1 MQIITTAVIKGGT
14 GKTTTAAALAQAAK
28 EDGRR
33 VLCVD
38 LDPQANFTFVL
49 AADQNAPGSYQLL
62 NGAPAADLIQTTP
75 QGLDVIPAS
84 PDLAAERTTPN
95 SARRLADALE
105 PLKGKYSFVF
115 IDTPPTF
122 GELTF
127 NALRA
132 STGLIIPL
140 ETDANSLQGLYNVVD
155 IAKQMQAH
163 NKDLKILG
171 TVLTRYDR
179 RSNLNK
185 YLKGVIEE
193 QGKEA
198 GAPLLGTI
206 RAGIALRE
214 AQALQKSLYEYAPKS
229 NPAKDYL
236 QLYKA
241 IK

>member
-1 MQIITTAVIKGGT
+1 MQIITTAVQKGGT
-14 GKTTTAAALAQAAK
+14 GKTTTAAALAQAAAF
-28 EDGRR
+28 EGQR

-38 LDPQANFTFVL
+38 LDPQANYTFVL
-49 AADQNAPGSYQLL
+49 SADQNAPGSYQMLH
-62 NGAPAADLIQTTP
+62 GAPAAELIQTTP

-84 PDLAAERTTPN
+84 PDLATEQTKPN

-105 PLKGKYSFVF
+105 PVKHEYDFIF
-115 IDTPPTF
+115 IDTAPTF

-140 ETDANSLQGLYNVVD
+140 ETDTNSLQGLYNVVD
-155 IAKQMQAH
+155 IARQMQGH
-163 NKDLKILG
+163 NDALQILG
-171 TVLTRYDR
+171 TVLTRYDK

-185 YLKGVIEE
+185 HLKAVIEE
-193 QGKEA
+193 NGREA

-206 RAGIALRE
+206 RAGVAIRE
-214 AQALQKSLYEYAPKS
+214 AQALQRNLYEYAPKS
-229 NPAKDYL
+229 NPARDYMAI
-236 QLYKA
+236 YKA

>member
-38 LDPQANFTFVL
+38 LDPQANFSYIL
-49 AADQNAPGSYQLL
+49 AADQNAPGSYQMLH
-62 NGAPAADLIQTTP
+62 GAPAAELIQTTP

>member
-1 MQIITTAVIKGGT
+1 MQIITTAVAKGGT
-14 GKTTTAAALAQAAK
+14 GKTSTGAALAQAAAA
-28 EDGRR
+28 DGQR

-38 LDPQANFTFVL
+38 LDPQANFSYIL
-49 AADQNAPGSYQLL
+49 AADPNAPGSYQMLH
-62 NGAPAADLIQTTP
+62 GAPAAELIQTTP

-84 PDLAAERTTPN
+84 PDLATEQTKPN

-105 PLKGKYSFVF
+105 PVKNEYDFIF
-115 IDTPPTF
+115 IDTAPTF

-140 ETDANSLQGLYNVVD
+140 ETDTNSLQGLYNVVD
-155 IAKQMQAH
+155 IARQMQGH
-163 NKDLKILG
+163 NDALQILG
-171 TVLTRYDR
+171 TVLTRYDK

-185 YLKGVIEE
+185 HLKAVIEE
-193 QGKEA
+193 NGREA

-206 RAGIALRE
+206 RAGVAIRE
-214 AQALQKSLYEYAPKS
+214 AQALQRNLYEYAPKS
-229 NPAKDYL
+229 NPARDYMD
-236 QLYKA
+236 LYNA

>member
-14 GKTTTAAALAQAAK
+14 GKTTTAAALAQAAAA
-28 EDGRR
+28 DGQR

-38 LDPQANFTFVL
+38 LDPQANLSYIL
-49 AADQNAPGSYQLL
+49 AADQNAPGSYQMLH
-62 NGAPAADLIQTTP
+62 GAPAAELIQTTP

-84 PDLAAERTTPN
+84 PDLATEQTKPN

-105 PLKGKYSFVF
+105 PVKNEYDFIF
-115 IDTPPTF
+115 IDTAPTF

-140 ETDANSLQGLYNVVD
+140 ETDTNSLQGLYNVVD
-155 IAKQMQAH
+155 IARQMQGH
-163 NKDLKILG
+163 NSALQILG
-171 TVLTRYDR
+171 TILTRYDK

-185 YLKGVIEE
+185 HLKAVIEE
-193 QGKEA
+193 NGREA
-198 GAPLLGTI
+198 GAPLLGAI
-206 RAGIALRE
+206 RAGVAIRE
-214 AQALQKSLYEYAPKS
+214 AQALQRNLYEYAPKS
-229 NPAKDYL
+229 NPARDYMAI
-236 QLYKA
+236 YKA

>member
-84 PDLAAERTTPN
+84 PDLATERTTPN

-155 IAKQMQAH
+155 IAKQMQTH

-185 YLKGVIEE
+185 YLKRAIEE
-193 QGKEA
+193 KGKEA

>member
-155 IAKQMQAH
+155 IAKQMQTH